1 MSTQET
7 DGGGARRADGA
18 PERDGCLIQAIDVA
32 KRFGRIEALR
42 RVNFS
47 LADAEVL
54 ALLGDN
60 GAGKSTLIKILTG
73 LYPPDKGEIRWEGR
87 PVRFHSP
94 RDAYDLGIATVY
106 QDLAVVDL
114 MSIYRNVFL
123 GREHEITRGFG
134 PFKWLDS
141 RRGKEEAKKA
151 IADIGIDIRDADEPI
166 AKLSGGQRQ
175 SVAIARAAHFS
186 AKLLILDEP
195 TSALSLKQTARVLK
209 SIDEVRNKGLSV
221 IVISHNVH
229 HVYPVAD
236 RFVILSHGESIA
248 EFNAGERTKEE
259 VSELIVQGRA
269 LAEELGHAAP
279 AR

>member
-1 MSTQET
+1 MSSTAT
-7 DGGGARRADGA
+7 DGAQGARTDDG
-18 PERDGCLIQAIDVA
+18 DGCLIQATDVA
-32 KRFGRIEALR
+32 KRFGRIEALK
-42 RVNFS
+42 RVNFK
-47 LADAEVL
+47 LGDAEVL

-73 LYPPDKGEIRWEGR
+73 LYKPDEGEIRWEGR
-87 PVRFHSP
+87 RVEFNSP

-114 MSIYRNVFL
+114 MAIYRNVFL
-123 GREHEITRGFG
+123 GRENEVTRGWG
-134 PFKWLDS
+134 PLKWIDQ
-141 RRGKEEAKKA
+141 RRAKEEARKA
-151 IADIGIDIRDADEPI
+151 IADIGIDIRDADEPM
-166 AKLSGGQRQ
+166 AGLSGGQRQ

-229 HVYPVAD
+229 HVHPIAD

-248 EFNAGERTKEE
+248 EFKKGERSKEE

-269 LAEELGHAAP
+269 LVEQLERPDAA
-279 AR
+279 ATA